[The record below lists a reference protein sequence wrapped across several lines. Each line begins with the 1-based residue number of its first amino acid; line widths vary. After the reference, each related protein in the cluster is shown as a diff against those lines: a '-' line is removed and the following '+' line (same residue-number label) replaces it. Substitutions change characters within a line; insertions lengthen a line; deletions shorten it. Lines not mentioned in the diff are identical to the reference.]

1 MRYCPTYY
9 GYDASI
15 DTVDDYNFL
24 EMLGAA
30 FRILHTA
37 EAKSSHPTEDGAA
50 NAQPFTFIQEINDQC
65 DAECRTAQ
73 DKRCHAIVEKF
84 GGKLQ
89 VKFEWEVHECQAA
102 EIALANERVAHANTM
117 AAIKASKRRG
127 QEWKRKYRRN
137 GPT

>member
-50 NAQPFTFIQEINDQC
+50 NAQPSTFIQEINDQC
-65 DAECRTAQ
+65 DAERRTAQ
-73 DKRCHAIVEKF
+73 DNGRRAIVEKF
-84 GGKLQ
+84 
-89 VKFEWEVHECQAA
+89 EWEVGERQAA
-102 EIALANERVAHANTM
+102 EIALANERVAHANTR

-127 QEWKRKYRRN
+127 QEWKRK
-137 GPT
+137 